1 MEIWQPSFDYIFFR
15 YKVLDKTSKTPDNI
29 CCSSATPK
37 NQISRWSSSDF
48 VISPSTCYK
57 MLLLGGKGKAWQAKL
72 PDGASIWS
80 FCKSNYM
87 NPRLPRTG
95 EILISNLFPHGKW
108 ILLKTS
114 FHRKLGPHWK
124 WEGWCYLQTP
134 RGLTANCS
142 FKSAGLERPF
152 RRPNWPMGGG
162 LEWGED
168 FDQSQ
173 ATIVATSMTRVLRSG
188 RWRDRLWPRL
198 HRLTLTPVIT
208 RG

>member
-1 MEIWQPSFDYIFFR
+1 MIILRFCHIAINLLQNVAFGWQRQS
-15 YKVLDKTSKTPDNI
+15 LTSKT
-29 CCSSATPK
+29 T
-37 NQISRWSSSDF
+37 RWSLHMKFLQIQLYEARS
-48 VISPSTCYK
+48 
-57 MLLLGGKGKAWQAKL
+57 
-72 PDGASIWS
+72 
-80 FCKSNYM
+80 
-87 NPRLPRTG
+87 
-95 EILISNLFPHGKW
+95 SNLFPHGKW

-134 RGLTANCS
+134 RGLTANCN

-152 RRPNWPMGGG
+152 HRPNWPMVGR

-173 ATIVATSMTRVLRSG
+173 PTIVATSMTRVLRSG

>member
-1 MEIWQPSFDYIFFR
+1 MIFVVLQQHLRIKYQDDHPQTLSYRHQFVTKCCFR
-15 YKVLDKTSKTPDNI
+15 V
-29 CCSSATPK
+29 A
-37 NQISRWSSSDF
+37 
-48 VISPSTCYK
+48 
-57 MLLLGGKGKAWQAKL
+57 KAK
-72 PDGASIWS
+72 PHKDETSIWS
-80 FCKSNYM
+80 LCKSNYM

-95 EILISNLFPHGKW
+95 EISISNFFPHGKW
-108 ILLKTS
+108 ILLINS
-114 FHRKLGPHWK
+114 FLRKLGPSWK

-142 FKSAGLERPF
+142 FKGAGLERPF
-152 RRPNWPMGGG
+152 HRPNWPMGGR

-173 ATIVATSMTRVLRSG
+173 ATIVATSMTRVPRSG
-188 RWRDRLWPRL
+188 WWRDRLWPRL